1 MHEALTLH
9 TGKQSKKAP
18 YIGRCAKAAD
28 GKTYSG
34 LYCWPLAASLQP
46 QPPASLVS
54 RGQSIG
60 LIVLEYADVLKM
72 QYKGADGKMKA
83 YSTRDLDYDVKQG
96 YLSVV
101 DGTPPHVHDLT

>member
-1 MHEALTLH
+1 MARH
-9 TGKQSKKAP
+9 TQVCTA
-18 YIGRCAKAAD
+18 
-28 GKTYSG
+28 G
-34 LYCWPLAASLQP
+34 LLPLASSP

-83 YSTRDLDYDVKQG
+83 YSMRDLDYDVKQG

-101 DGTPPHVHDLT
+101 DGTPPDVHDLT